1 MQALATSALLQSQYC
16 HRASAGLAKQ
26 QLDAAFP
33 PVPLYLRCFCLS
45 CFDCAKKE
53 LSSVGKPN
61 SQQCLKTAD
70 DVIVWS
76 FVNPDSN
83 MSSGCSADVP
93 HYNFA
98 HHPVR
103 FRAYQVM
110 GCVCN

>member
-33 PVPLYLRCFCLS
+33 PVPLYLRCFVCL
-45 CFDCAKKE
+45 FLTMPKKK

-61 SQQCLKTAD
+61 SQQCLKTTD

-76 FVNPDSN
+76 SANPDSN
-83 MSSGCSADVP
+83 MSSGCSAEVP
-93 HYNFA
+93 L
-98 HHPVR
+98 
-103 FRAYQVM
+103 
-110 GCVCN
+110 